1 MTRDQPKIIAS
12 GDAPEHPIHRSQFRV
27 VYADTDAGGVV
38 YHARYLD
45 IAERARAEM
54 MFDLD
59 LGAYLPNA
67 DAHKQVSENSPEG
80 GLPGENRGQNNFL
93 VVRRID
99 IDYLKPARL
108 YDLVTITSY
117 VNKLGGSSLD
127 LRQEISANGHLL
139 ARANIILV
147 WIDGQ
152 FRPQRLPQHLRDVMM
167 KAAARGS
174 TIPNRGC
181 E

>member
-1 MTRDQPKIIAS
+1 MRKRQNGKIIRHINMT
-12 GDAPEHPIHRSQFRV
+12 PEHPNIMADGDADPRPLHRYQFRV

-54 MFDLD
+54 MLDLD

-67 DAHKQVSENSPEG
+67 DAHKQDAHNQ
-80 GLPGENRGQNNFL
+80 GQSNFL

-152 FRPQRLPQHLRDVMM
+152 FRPQRLPQHVRDVLLN
-167 KAAARGS
+167 AATG
-174 TIPNRGC
+174 
-181 E
+181 

>member
-1 MTRDQPKIIAS
+1 MTPEHPKIITD
-12 GDAPEHPIHRSQFRV
+12 GDAALRPLHQTQFRV

-59 LGAYLPNA
+59 LGAYLPNE
-67 DAHKQVSENSPEG
+67 DAHKQIIENSHDAESRVIK
-80 GLPGENRGQNNFL
+80 PGQSNFL

-152 FRPQRLPQHLRDVMM
+152 FRPQRLPQHLRDVLL
-167 KAAARGS
+167 KADVSPQILKRGS
-174 TIPNRGC
+174 